1 MRPKKIVLI
10 AGEASGDLHGAHLV
24 RTIKKMAP
32 QIRFSGIGG
41 SKMLEAG
48 VNIYYDIT
56 ELAVVGFVETF
67 KHLKE
72 FKRVFNLFLN
82 KITKERPDL
91 VILIDYPGFN
101 LRIAKEIKKLN
112 IPIIYYISPQIWAW
126 GKKRIKTIAK
136 LVDKM
141 IVVFNF
147 EEKLYKDYGIN
158 VSFVGHP
165 LLDIVKP
172 RLQDNAANSFFRL
185 RKDKITIGLLPGS
198 RENEVKTHLPIMLK
212 AAQSINQHLPNTQFL
227 VSVAPSLKKEL
238 FDTPLKQIKLP
249 LLCTT
254 GNNYDLI
261 NVSKLVLVASGTAT
275 LETAILTTPML
286 IIYKISFI
294 SSLLIKWLIT
304 LPYIGLVNIV
314 AGKKIIPEFI
324 QYNAKPELISKTAID
339 LLQNKEKLERMKTEL
354 IKVRQSLGSS
364 GASRRA
370 ATIILSYLR

>member
-1 MRPKKIVLI
+1 
-10 AGEASGDLHGAHLV
+10 
-24 RTIKKMAP
+24 
-32 QIRFSGIGG
+32 
-41 SKMLEAG
+41 MLEAG

-72 FKRVFNLFLN
+72 FKRVFNLFLK
-82 KITKERPDL
+82 KISEQRPNL

-101 LRIAKEIKKLN
+101 LKIAKEIKKLN
-112 IPIIYYISPQIWAW
+112 IPIIYYISPQVWAW
-126 GKKRIKTIAK
+126 GKQRIKTIAK

-141 IVVFNF
+141 IVVFKF
-147 EEKLYKDYGIN
+147 EEKLYRDYGIN

-172 RLQDNAANSFFRL
+172 TLQDNAANSFFRL
-185 RKDKITIGLLPGS
+185 KKDRITIGLLPGS

-212 AAQSINQHLPNTQFL
+212 AAQLINQSLPNTQFL
-227 VSVAPSLKKEL
+227 VSVAPSVKKEL
-238 FDTPLKQIKLP
+238 FDSPLKQIKLP
-249 LLCTT
+249 ILCTT

-261 NVSKLVLVASGTAT
+261 NTSQLVLVASGTAT

-294 SSLLIKWLIT
+294 SGLLIRWMIS
-304 LPYIGLVNIV
+304 LPYIGMANIV
-314 AGKKIIPEFI
+314 AGKKIMPEFI
-324 QYNAKPELISKTAID
+324 QYNAKPELISKTAVG
-339 LLQNKEKLERMKTEL
+339 LLRSKEKLEEMKAEL
-354 IKVRQSLGSS
+354 RKVKQNLGVP

-370 ATIILSYLR
+370 AIIISSYLR